1 MKFQRTGDWKNVPLI
16 LERQLKRV
24 EESIVFNF
32 LVIGENCV
40 IHARDNGKYK
50 DQTGNLRNSI
60 GYVIAYEGEI
70 LEWGFKYSSGI
81 SNKGEFLAKYK
92 INEMLTGDTGYSLVI
107 VAGMSYARKVENR
120 GKNVLSATEGYL
132 KKEVRTKMKRILS
145 KAGFK

>member
-1 MKFQRTGDWKNVPLI
+1 MSLQRTGDWKNVPSI
-16 LERQLKRV
+16 LERQLQRV
-24 EESIVFNF
+24 EEAIIFNF

-40 IHARDNGKYK
+40 IHARENGEYK
-50 DQTGNLRNSI
+50 DQTSNLRNSI
-60 GYVIAYEGEI
+60 GYVIAYNGKI

-92 INEMLTGDTGYSLVI
+92 INEMLTGDRGYSLII

-120 GKNVLSATEGYL
+120 GKNVLTGTEGYL
-132 KKEVRTKMKRILS
+132 KKEVRAKMKQILS

>member
-16 LERQLKRV
+16 LEQQLKRI
-24 EESIVFNF
+24 EEAIIFNF

-40 IHARDNGKYK
+40 IHARENGEYK

-60 GYVIAYEGEI
+60 GYVIAYDGKV

-81 SNKGEFLAKYK
+81 TNKGEFFAKYK
-92 INEMLTGDTGYSLVI
+92 IQEMLVGDSGYSLII
-107 VAGMSYARKVENR
+107 VAGMGYARKVEDR

-132 KKEVRTKMKRILS
+132 KKEVRVKMKRILS
-145 KAGFK
+145 KAGF

>member
-1 MKFQRTGDWKNVPLI
+1 MKFQRTGDWKNVSLI

-107 VAGMSYARKVENR
+107 VAGMSYARKVEYR